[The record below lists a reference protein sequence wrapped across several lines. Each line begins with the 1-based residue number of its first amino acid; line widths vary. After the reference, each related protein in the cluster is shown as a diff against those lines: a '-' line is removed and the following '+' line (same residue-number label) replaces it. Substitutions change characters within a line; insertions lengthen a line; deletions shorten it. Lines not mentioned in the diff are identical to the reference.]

1 MRLFGHVT
9 RPTPQRAGLVEMF
22 PTWQNQRS
30 EAAPSNFTG
39 MVNQIYKRS
48 GVVSACISAR
58 MMLYSE
64 IRFTFRN
71 RRSKKL
77 FGTDALSILERPWPN
92 GTTGELLSRM
102 EQDVSL
108 AGNAYIYKADSNHL
122 QRLRPDLVKVMSNGR
137 EVMGYLYFPD
147 GQQGE
152 AVPLLVGDVAH
163 YIGNL
168 PDPEHNWIGHSW
180 VLTVLAEISAD
191 RKMVAHQDKFYSNAA
206 TPNLF
211 VKVESQLTDDNRKR
225 LRAEF
230 DQRYGGWENAYKTVI
245 LDGAA
250 DIRTIG
256 ADFKQSDFVATRAAN
271 ENRIAQ
277 AAGVPPIIV
286 GLQSGLE
293 NATYSNYEQ
302 ALKQFSTTLRSLWRP
317 SVDAL
322 STITEVPRGAELW
335 WDESEVSALQD
346 NAKNRAEIRQLNAAT
361 LSSYLMSGFTPES
374 AVQAVIS
381 DDVSMLEH
389 SGATSV
395 QLIPMDAEPEPVAE
409 PVSAA

>member
-9 RPTPQRAGLVEMF
+9 RAAPQRAGLVEMF
-22 PTWQNQRS
+22 PTWQNQRF
-30 EAAPSNFTG
+30 EAAPSNFLG
-39 MVNQIYKRS
+39 MVGQVYKKS
-48 GVVSACISAR
+48 GVVSACIQAR

-71 RRSKKL
+71 LRSKKT
-77 FGTDALSILERPWPN
+77 FGTDALAILEKPWPN

-108 AGNAYIYKADSNHL
+108 AGNAYIYKAGPNHL
-122 QRLRPDLVKVMSNGR
+122 QRLRPDLVEVMSNGR
-137 EVMGYLYFPD
+137 QVTGYIYFPS
-147 GQQGE
+147 GRQGE
-152 AVPLLVGDVAH
+152 GEFLLVEEVAH
-163 YIGNL
+163 YIGNM
-168 PDPEHNWIGHSW
+168 PDPEKNWIGHSW
-180 VLTVLAEISAD
+180 VQTVLAEIWSD
-191 RKMVAHQDKFYSNAA
+191 RKMVAHQDRFYSNAA

-211 VKVESQLTDDNRKR
+211 VKIEGQLSDDSRSR

-245 LDGAA
+245 LDG
-250 DIRTIG
+250 G
-256 ADFKQSDFVATRAAN
+256 ADMKPVGLDFKTSDFVASRAAN

-302 ALKQFSTTLRSLWRP
+302 ALKQFATTLRSLWRP
-317 SVDAL
+317 SADAL
-322 STITEVPRGAELW
+322 STIVAVPRGAELW
-335 WDESEVSALQD
+335 WDETEVSALQD

-374 AVQAVIS
+374 SVQAVIT
-381 DDVSMLEH
+381 DDVSVLQH
-389 SGATSV
+389 SGLTSV
-395 QLIPMDAEPEPVAE
+395 QLLPMTGDPEPVPE
-409 PVSAA
+409 PAA

>member
-39 MVNQIYKRS
+39 MVNQVYKRS

-64 IRFTFRN
+64 VRFTFRN
-71 RRSKKL
+71 LRSKKT
-77 FGTDALSILERPWPN
+77 FGTDALTILERPWPN

-102 EQDVSL
+102 EQDASL
-108 AGNAYIYKADSNHL
+108 AGNAYIYRAAPDRL
-122 QRLRPDLVKVMSNGR
+122 QRLRPDLVEIMTNGR
-137 EVMGYLYFPD
+137 EVMGYIYFPD
-147 GQQGE
+147 GKHGE
-152 AVPLLVGDVAH
+152 GVPLLVEDVAH
-163 YIGNL
+163 YTPM
-168 PDPEHNWIGHSW
+168 PDPERNWVGHSW
-180 VLTVLAEISAD
+180 VQTVLAEIVAD

-211 VKVESQLTDDNRKR
+211 VKIEGQLTDDGRQR

-230 DQRYGGWENAYKTVI
+230 DQRYGGWENAYKTII
-245 LDGAA
+245 LDGGA
-250 DIRTIG
+250 DMKAVG
-256 ADFKQSDFVATRAAN
+256 ADFKQADFVATRAAN

-302 ALKQFSTTLRSLWRP
+302 ALKQFSTTLRSLWRA
-317 SVDAL
+317 SCDAL
-322 STITEVPRGAELW
+322 TTITPVPRGAELW

-381 DDVSMLEH
+381 DDVSALEH

-395 QLIPMDAEPEPVAE
+395 QLIPMDAEPDPV
-409 PVSAA
+409 PVPAA